1 MAVDSSELAKSRR
14 NRREAGDLPP
24 LVEAK
29 LQAPGVGGDQV
40 KRPRVLQ
47 ALDAGEGTSLTLV
60 AAPAGYGKT
69 TAVRAWCESREDAFA
84 WVTLDEG
91 DNDPVRLWTYV
102 ATAVDRVRQGLG
114 RGALQRL
121 SVAGSSIEHA
131 VDELMNA
138 IATYGTGLALVLD
151 DLQTATDR
159 ECLASIDFAL
169 RHLPATARLI
179 VITRADPALG
189 LARLRARNA
198 LVELRAD
205 ELAFTAAE
213 AHELLVERG
222 RVGLGAEEIELLV
235 ENTEGW
241 PAALVLAGLWLR
253 DVDDP
258 CRAVSGFGGDQRF
271 VAEYLSQE
279 VLASLDDEAR
289 SFLQGASV
297 LGRFTAEL
305 CDAVLER
312 TDSASMLARLERSNL
327 FIRRLERGG
336 WFRIHSLFAE
346 FAVARLESQKPGA
359 AAQIHQRAA
368 GWLLSQG
375 LPAEAVEHAAAAG
388 DNELVARVLA
398 EYHLPLIRSG
408 LTGRSCAGF
417 ARSPTRTS
425 SSIRNS
431 PSPPRQPR

>member
-1 MAVDSSELAKSRR
+1 MAADSSALAKGRR
-14 NRREAGDLPP
+14 KSREAGDLPP

-29 LQAPGVGGDQV
+29 LQPPGAGGDQV
-40 KRPRVLQ
+40 KRSRILR
-47 ALDAGEGTSLTLV
+47 ALDGGEGASLTLV

-69 TAVRAWCESREDAFA
+69 TAVRAWCESREGAFA

-121 SVAGSSIEHA
+121 SVAGSPIELA

-138 IATYGTGLALVLD
+138 IATYSAGLVLVLD
-151 DLQTATDR
+151 DLHTATDR

-169 RHLPATARLI
+169 GHLPATARLV

-222 RVGLGAEEIELLV
+222 QVGLGTEEIELLV

-258 CRAVSGFGGDQRF
+258 GRAVSGFGGDQRF
-271 VAEYLSQE
+271 VVEYLSQE

-297 LGRFTAEL
+297 WA
-305 CDAVLER
+305 
-312 TDSASMLARLERSNL
+312 DSPPSFATPCSSAP
-327 FIRRLERGG
+327 IRRPCWPGSSAPTCSSAG
-336 WFRIHSLFAE
+336 WSEEAGSVSTRCSPSSPLPDSQ
-346 FAVARLESQKPGA
+346 SQKPGA
-359 AAQIHQRAA
+359 RGTDPSARRRVAVVARAA
-368 GWLLSQG
+368 GRG
-375 LPAEAVEHAAAAG
+375 G
-388 DNELVARVLA
+388 RAR
-398 EYHLPLIRSG
+398 RCG
-408 LTGRSCAGF
+408 G
-417 ARSPTRTS
+417 
-425 SSIRNS
+425 
-431 PSPPRQPR
+431 